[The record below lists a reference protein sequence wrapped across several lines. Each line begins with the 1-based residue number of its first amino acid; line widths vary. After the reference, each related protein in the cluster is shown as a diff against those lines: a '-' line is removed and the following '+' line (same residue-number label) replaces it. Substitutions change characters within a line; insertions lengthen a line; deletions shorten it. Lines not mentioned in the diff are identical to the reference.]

1 MPSGFIKRLSYTE
14 LTTIFL
20 LIKLADLSKKAGSK
34 TTTERQYDGRKIKST
49 LRLKTYAAASPIGDK
64 YNMKTCT
71 RQTGKD

>member
-1 MPSGFIKRLSYTE
+1 M
-14 LTTIFL
+14 
-20 LIKLADLSKKAGSK
+20 KLADLSKKAGSK
-34 TTTERQYDGRKIKST
+34 TATERQYDGRKIKST

>member
-1 MPSGFIKRLSYTE
+1 M
-14 LTTIFL
+14 
-20 LIKLADLSKKAGSK
+20 KLADLSKKAGSK

-49 LRLKTYAAASPIGDK
+49 LRLKTCAAASPIGDK